1 MDFSP
6 IIKQFVSSFWYLI
19 PLFIIVV
26 IIKTPWF
33 KGILGEFVINLSAKL
48 MLDKNQYHLIKNVT
62 LPTED
67 GTTQVD
73 HIIVSSYG
81 VFVVETKNMKGWI
94 FGSPNQR
101 TWTQKIYNHTNKFQ
115 NPLHQNYKHVK
126 TIESLLGLTEQQIHS
141 VIVFVGDS
149 TFKTDMPENV
159 TYGVGYIRFI
169 KSKKQ
174 CVLSQSEVAEIKKKI
189 ESGRLSQS
197 FNTHREHVRHIKNI
211 MVEKESLNTQICPK
225 CGSSMVLREAKRGQN
240 AGKKFWGCKNFPRCR
255 GILNVT
261 NTALE
266 RDAHDLAPFTF
277 S

>member
-1 MDFSP
+1 MDLSP
-6 IIKQFVSSFWYLI
+6 IIKQFVFNFWYLM
-19 PLFIIVV
+19 PLLIIVV

-33 KGILGEFVINLSAKL
+33 KGILGEFVVNLSAKL
-48 MLDKNQYHLIKNVT
+48 MLDKKQYHLIKNVI
-62 LPTED
+62 LPTDD

-101 TWTQKIYNHTNKFQ
+101 TWTQKIYKHTHKFQ

-174 CVLSQSEVAEIKKKI
+174 FVLSKSEVAEIKKKI

-197 FNTHREHVRHIKNI
+197 FDTHREHVRHVKDII
-211 MVEKESLNTQICPK
+211 AEKESLNTQICPK
-225 CGSSMVLREAKRGQN
+225 CGSSMVLREAKKGQN
-240 AGKKFWGCKNFPRCR
+240 AGKKFWGCKNFPQCR
-255 GILNVT
+255 GIL
-261 NTALE
+261 TAK
-266 RDAHDLAPFTF
+266 
-277 S
+277 